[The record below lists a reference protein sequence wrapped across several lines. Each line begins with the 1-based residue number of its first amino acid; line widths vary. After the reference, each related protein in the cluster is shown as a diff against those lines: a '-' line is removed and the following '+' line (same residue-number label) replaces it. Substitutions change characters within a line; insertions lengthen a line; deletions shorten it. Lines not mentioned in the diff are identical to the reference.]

1 MIYFWL
7 RYHKDCVFKF
17 WIWLLKL
24 LTFSV
29 YIRKFIESFLFL
41 SISSSQELSKLKT
54 HSKSE
59 IISFWF
65 SLAILLFLWLT
76 SILLMT
82 FHSKSMKS
90 DFNVRKFWVK
100 EFYEG
105 FKMTHFSKLYFF
117 MFTMRRI
124 VLTSWI
130 FFGDSL
136 SKTARV
142 CVFAAL
148 QLPSLSYTIMCRPYS
163 ETKENLWESINE
175 IMYLLLCLFLWFV
188 NSESTWTATMAYIVI
203 WTLTINSLVIMLIIF
218 IWTVKFLFWSPKSP
232 LRCKTKEQAEQQE
245 EAKVAPK
252 SQISKHNLSNLTG
265 LSNHQIRGE
274 ESKDK
279 QEEFDKNESQVYIR
293 RRIYLRNI

>member
-1 MIYFWL
+1 M
-7 RYHKDCVFKF
+7 
-17 WIWLLKL
+17 
-24 LTFSV
+24 TFSL

-41 SISSSQELSKLKT
+41 SISSTQELSKHRT
-54 HSKSE
+54 NSTSE

-65 SLAILLFLWLT
+65 SLAVLLFLWLT
-76 SILLMT
+76 SILLMAC
-82 FHSKSMKS
+82 HSKSMNS
-90 DFNVRKFWVK
+90 EFNIRKFWIK

-117 MFTMRRI
+117 VFTVRRI

-163 ETKENLWESINE
+163 ETKENLWETINE
-175 IMYLLLCLFLWFV
+175 IIYFLLCLFLWFV
-188 NSESTWTATMAYIVI
+188 NSESTWTATKAYIVI
-203 WTLTINSLVIMLIIF
+203 WALTINSLVIMLIIYVLM
-218 IWTVKFLFWSPKSP
+218 VKFLFWSHKSP
-232 LRCKTKEQAEQQE
+232 LWCKTNEQTEQKE
-245 EAKVAPK
+245 EAKVVPK
-252 SQISKHNLSNLTG
+252 SQISKLNPSNLTE
-265 LSNHQIRGE
+265 LSNHQIKRE

-279 QEEFDKNESQVYIR
+279 QEEFENNESLAHIKR
-293 RRIYLRNI
+293 RVYLRDI